1 MSYFSRTT
9 DTGRRITATPRVR
22 AAPDTDRLV
31 ALVLHLAEQ
40 LHHEEAQD
48 RAIHAR
54 DDQTSA
60 LDDNTGRTEEGH
72 DNDALTAS
80 TIRD

>member
-1 MSYFSRTT
+1 MSSFSRST

-22 AAPDTDRLV
+22 DEPDTKRPV

-40 LHHEEAQD
+40 LHQEAQD

-54 DDQTSA
+54 DDQNNGP
-60 LDDNTGRTEEGH
+60 DDNTDGTEEGH
-72 DNDALTAS
+72 DDDTLDAS

>member
-1 MSYFSRTT
+1 MAFSRTT
-9 DTGRRITATPRVR
+9 PSGRRITATPRLR
-22 AAPDTDRLV
+22 ENPDIDRLV

-54 DDQTSA
+54 DDQTSCPG
-60 LDDNTGRTEEGH
+60 DDTREAEEGH
-72 DNDALTAS
+72 DDDTLTPS
-80 TIRD
+80 TSRG